1 VGAGAGVKGGRA
13 RAPAV
18 VARAAAEPEAVATE
32 AAGWVAVVTAEEARE
47 TEGKVAAAKAVGAT
61 VAGLAEEVM
70 VVVRAVVDT
79 VVARAG
85 VRMEVVKE
93 AVSKEG
99 PRGAAARG
107 DQ

>member
-1 VGAGAGVKGGRA
+1 VG
-13 RAPAV
+13 
-18 VARAAAEPEAVATE
+18 
-32 AAGWVAVVTAEEARE
+32 VVTAEEARE
-47 TEGKVAAAKAVGAT
+47 TEGKVAAAKAGGAT